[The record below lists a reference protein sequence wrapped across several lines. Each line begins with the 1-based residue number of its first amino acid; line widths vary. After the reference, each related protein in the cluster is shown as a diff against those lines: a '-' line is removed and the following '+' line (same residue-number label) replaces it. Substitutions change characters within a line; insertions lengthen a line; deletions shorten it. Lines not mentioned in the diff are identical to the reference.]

1 MKNLFKVSLTLV
13 AAALLLPSCAC
24 YTKMMK
30 HVEAGITVTASPEL
44 VSLKGDNAVTTVTV
58 EVPAKTFHEW
68 GVLKLT
74 PVIIA
79 EDGTEYAGTPSFYQG
94 EEVQDNYQVIS
105 YDNASTITVPV
116 AIPYTENMRLSQLV
130 FKAEGKCLKAGNKIK
145 EFTALPE
152 DIYVA
157 HGVSSIQAMAN
168 NYAKVAI
175 APDAFQRVTNIQEEA
190 EIMFQINR
198 ATVRTSEL
206 NSDEIAALEQF
217 IIDNS
222 GDAKKT
228 VGDVYTQAYASP
240 DGPLKLNDNLSE
252 DRGESTHKALV
263 KKFKSDDVLA
273 NTQFDINAMG
283 EDWEG
288 FRELVAESDIE
299 DKELIL
305 QVLSM
310 YSDPKVRDQEIKNM
324 TAAFTVLAEKILPQ
338 LRRSKMSVNVQVEGL
353 TDAELKAAV
362 ASDINSLSVEEM
374 LFAATLY
381 TDNATKVKVYQAAA
395 DKYNDYRAWNNLGV
409 AYAWEGEYAKAK
421 TNFEKAAAL
430 NNSNAQVINNLGVVA
445 LAEGNTDEAAKFFAA
460 SNTDEAKYNKGLVDL
475 ANGNYAAAIPALD
488 GYNKAIAQFLNGDL
502 SAAKA
507 TLSTEKCWA
516 SDYLRA
522 VIAARQGNDAEVIS
536 NVASAVEKG
545 GEYVAELAATEVNF
559 LDYLTTEEFVAIV
572 K

>member
-1 MKNLFKVSLTLV
+1 MKNLFKVSLSLV
-13 AAALLLPSCAC
+13 ASALLLTSCGC
-24 YTKMMK
+24 YNKMMN
-30 HVEAGITVTASPEL
+30 HVEAGITVTTSPEL
-44 VSLKGDNAVTTVTV
+44 VTLQGDNAVTTVTV
-58 EVPAKTFHEW
+58 NVPEKTFHEW

-79 EDGTEYAGTPSFYQG
+79 EDGTEYAGTPSFFQG
-94 EEVQDNYQVIS
+94 EKVEDNYRVVS
-105 YDNASTITVPV
+105 YDEATTLSIPVSIAYNAD
-116 AIPYTENMRLSQLV
+116 MRLSQLV
-130 FKAEGKCLKAGNKIK
+130 FKAEGKCLKQGNKIK

-152 DIYVA
+152 DIFVA
-157 HGVSSIQAMAN
+157 WGVSSIQAMAN

-190 EIMFQINR
+190 EIKFQINR
-198 ATVRTSEL
+198 STVRTSEL
-206 NSDEIAALEQF
+206 NSEEIEALERF
-217 IIDNS
+217 IIENS

-240 DGPLKLNDNLSE
+240 DGPLKLNDNLSK
-252 DRGESTHKALV
+252 DRGTSTHKALEKRF
-263 KKFKSDDVLA
+263 KKNDVPA
-273 NTQFDINAMG
+273 DTKFDINAMG

-288 FRELVAESDIE
+288 FRELVAESNIE

-324 TAAFTVLAEKILPQ
+324 TAAFDVLAEKILPE
-338 LRRSKMSVNVQVEGL
+338 LRRSKMTVNVQVEGL
-353 TDAELKAAV
+353 TDQELKAAV
-362 ASDINSLSVEEM
+362 ATDINSLSVEEM

-381 TDNATKVKVYQAAA
+381 SDNATKAKVYKAAA
-395 DKYNDYRAWNNLGV
+395 DKYNDFRAWNNLGV
-409 AYAWEGEYAKAK
+409 VKAWEGDY
-421 TNFEKAAAL
+421 AAAESNFKKASSL

-445 LAEGNTDEAAKFFAA
+445 LAEGNKAEAAKFFAA
-460 SNTDEAKYNKGLVDL
+460 SNTPEAKYNKGLVEL

-488 GYNKAIAQFLNGDL
+488 GYNKALAQFLNGDL

-545 GEYVAELAATEVNF
+545 GEEVAELAATEVNF
-559 LDYLTTEEFVAIV
+559 LDYLEVAEFTAIV